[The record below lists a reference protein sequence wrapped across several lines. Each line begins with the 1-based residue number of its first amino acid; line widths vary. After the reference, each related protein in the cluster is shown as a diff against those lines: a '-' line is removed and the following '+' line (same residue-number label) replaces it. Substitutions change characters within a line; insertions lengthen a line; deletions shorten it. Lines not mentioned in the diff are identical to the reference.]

1 MVENLETISAQI
13 PLPDSGVL
21 KINRTT
27 YSLVVSE
34 VNADDIPTEG
44 FDVSF
49 DGDSS
54 DSVKLPKLL
63 FANGNTRVTA
73 SRITT
78 IELFKG
84 PDTLKVVA
92 SNIVSFDLA
101 GQIVSNLEEDIV
113 ISITKQTAVS
123 FVCVLYMYLYI
134 CLSIRN
140 PVFCIFTFANTLR
153 NHHSYVVCMDIT
165 LCVSEYL

>member
-27 YSLVVSE
+27 YSLIVSE

-123 FVCVLYMYLYI
+123 FVCTKTCTY
-134 CLSIRN
+134 
-140 PVFCIFTFANTLR
+140 A
-153 NHHSYVVCMDIT
+153 
-165 LCVSEYL
+165 